1 MMHDKISTIDRLID
15 TKTRIANDSVHSL
28 YQSLCDHVSVAMT
41 DVIDARVCDAVSVKM
56 ADVNVIC
63 KCNTDLNHDKY
74 VQAKDKREI
83 QDRSELVKEDK
94 HPYKQHNN
102 LTVHVHSENLMP
114 IIKAPTFGIDTPQS
128 ELNDG
133 ETVKQKAD
141 DKHKVNET
149 DNNEDVSAKSDL
161 NDGDVKAND
170 KLSIQA
176 AKVDVEEVKGTNK
189 KSTENCQE
197 SVEPD
202 TKPKIFQDIDGNTTP
217 IDSINTPKVEL
228 KIAEQIQIRQ
238 ETPKMPPKTV
248 TVKPKARDSKADG
261 LQSQSTTKDDGLH
274 HSNPIDNPWLE
285 ASIPEF
291 NPSQAFMD
299 GPDANMNSRG
309 DASDFFNFES
319 DFAHKKEGDGLP
331 KEILHQISDQK
342 VVIEEVQ
349 KVQIKEEFH
358 FSNTFKKKEQK
369 VVVAAD
375 FGNGFFQ
382 KNKTSKIEKN
392 QIQENQGH
400 FESGVDNVAKQIKEP
415 KKVEKYEDFWD
426 FDSKDEVSEIKPDKK
441 VPEVTDHPIVIRE
454 TVPQKTEESSILKN
468 HSQSIPTNP
477 VFEKIV
483 LKKTVET
490 ISIETNPKLEILP
503 QNVQVTKS
511 QATEYTKEQSIPQIT
526 IFSPEKSTIHE
537 QNTMNSKTVTQT
549 STLNQDFDFFS
560 DFGTNQQSTNNTPQ
574 ETIDF
579 FGEASTSKPYKT
591 SNPELSIVAEASL
604 DESRIAKAQEQS
616 HLYPTHAFPENP
628 TDISHRHAAD
638 GMPAFND
645 FDSVSMSM
653 SHIDHRP
660 QADHRQWPDGGSP
673 RLSPEHLIL
682 EDLNQAGMVKH
693 GGPQVEYGIGFE
705 EDAGDRA
712 VFDEMDGKSRD
723 LSVEQ
728 TLGVSSQ
735 SKQEHKIPAIDA
747 SMDGLPFGIIP
758 NIPNEMSLGKLESL
772 EKVSNSIELISEG
785 LGMSPGTPVLTTEIT
800 DIAYDLSISQQSL
813 GGFPAMDEL
822 QGLPKSSKAPLEQ
835 PKIQEEP
842 RYVPDHQHMNF
853 VIDNN
858 PIELVTDERINVNV
872 VQAVIQDEH
881 IIHPKPEKSPETAQI
896 LNPPQPTD
904 TKEHTNNAS
913 FQNFHTPLSLSE
925 SSTPLP
931 NPTVKDTTGPKTK
944 TENPQKPKPSA
955 DDALDLFF

>member
-1 MMHDKISTIDRLID
+1 MMHDKKSTIDRLID

-41 DVIDARVCDAVSVKM
+41 DVIDARVCAAVRAKI

-63 KCNTDLNHDKY
+63 KCKTDLNHDEY
-74 VQAKDKREI
+74 IQDKDKGEI
-83 QDRSELVKEDK
+83 QDRSEHVKEDK
-94 HPYKQHNN
+94 KPYKQHNN
-102 LTVHVHSENLMP
+102 LTVNVHSENLMP

-128 ELNDG
+128 ESNDG
-133 ETVKQKAD
+133 ETVKHKAD
-141 DKHKVNET
+141 DKHKVNDT
-149 DNNEDVSAKSDL
+149 DNNEDVSAKSDP
-161 NDGDVKAND
+161 NDFDDKAND

-176 AKVDVEEVKGTNK
+176 AKANVEEVKGTNK
-189 KSTENCQE
+189 KNTENRQE

-202 TKPKIFQDIDGNTTP
+202 TKPKIFQDTDANTTP
-217 IDSINTPKVEL
+217 VDSINTPKVEI
-228 KIAEQIQIRQ
+228 KITEQIQIPE
-238 ETPKMPPKTV
+238 ETPNIPPISV
-248 TVKPKARDSKADG
+248 TVKPKARDSMADG

-274 HSNPIDNPWLE
+274 QSNPIDNPWLD

-291 NPSQAFMD
+291 NASQAFMD
-299 GPDANMNSRG
+299 GPGDNVTAGG

-319 DFAHKKEGDGLP
+319 DFAHKKEGDALP
-331 KEILHQISDQK
+331 KEVLNQISGQK

-349 KVQIKEEFH
+349 KAQVKEEFD

-369 VVVAAD
+369 IVVAAD

-382 KNKTSKIEKN
+382 KNKTSKIVKN

-400 FESGVDNVAKQIKEP
+400 FEAGVGNVAKEIKEP

-426 FDSKDEVSEIKPDKK
+426 FDSKDEVSEINLVKK
-441 VPEVTDHPIVIRE
+441 IPEVTEHPIVIRE
-454 TVPQKTEESSILKN
+454 TVPQKTEVSSILKD
-468 HSQSIPTNP
+468 HSQSTPTNP

-483 LKKTVET
+483 LKETVET

-503 QNVQVTKS
+503 QSVQLTNSK
-511 QATEYTKEQSIPQIT
+511 ATEYTKEQSIPQIT
-526 IFSPEKSTIHE
+526 IFSPEKSTIQE

-549 STLNQDFDFFS
+549 SPLNQDFDFFS
-560 DFGTNQQSTNNTPQ
+560 DFGTNHQSTTNTPQ

-579 FGEASTSKPYKT
+579 FGEASTSKPHKT
-591 SNPELSIVAEASL
+591 SNPELSIVVEASL
-604 DESRIAKAQEQS
+604 DESRIAKAQEQA
-616 HLYPTHAFPENP
+616 HLYPTHVFPENP

-638 GMPAFND
+638 GLLAFND

-660 QADHRQWPDGGSP
+660 QADHRRWPEGGSP

-693 GGPQVEYGIGFE
+693 GGPQVEYGMRFE
-705 EDAGDRA
+705 KDAGDRA
-712 VFDEMDGKSRD
+712 VFDVVDGRNQD

-728 TLGVSSQ
+728 ALGVSSQ

-747 SMDGLPFGIIP
+747 SMDGLPLGTIP
-758 NIPNEMSLGKLESL
+758 NIHDEVSPGKLESL
-772 EKVSNSIELISEG
+772 EKVSNSIELISQG
-785 LGMSPGTPVLTTEIT
+785 LIMSPGTPVLTTEIT

-822 QGLPKSSKAPLEQ
+822 QGLPKSSKAPIEQ
-835 PKIQEEP
+835 PEIQEER

-853 VIDNN
+853 AIDNN
-858 PIELVTDERINVNV
+858 PIELVTVERINANV
-872 VQAVIQDEH
+872 VQAVIQDEY
-881 IIHPKPEKSPETAQI
+881 IIHPKPEDSPETAQI
-896 LNPPQPTD
+896 LNPPQPTEA
-904 TKEHTNNAS
+904 KEHTNNAS
-913 FQNFHTPLSLSE
+913 FQNFHTPPSLSE

-931 NPTVKDTTGPKTK
+931 KPTVKDTTEPKTK

-955 DDALDLFF
+955 FDQLDLFF